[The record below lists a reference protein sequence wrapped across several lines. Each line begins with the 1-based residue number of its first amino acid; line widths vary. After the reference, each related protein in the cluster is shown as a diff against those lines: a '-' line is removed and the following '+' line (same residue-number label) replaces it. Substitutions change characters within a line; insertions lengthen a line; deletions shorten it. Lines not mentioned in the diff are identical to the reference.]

1 MASGSEQ
8 AVLRHASLYRRLLWL
23 YPASFR
29 NEYRQ
34 AMVQLFC
41 DQLRDHEGGDRPR
54 KATARVWLQVL
65 RDLATSIPDQRI
77 EVFMSE
83 QQATAQLIAVIV
95 TVSLSI
101 VAILFVGFYAAV
113 LLVAVTGWLVY
124 QRGRGRYVQL
134 PGQSGWQRWVVSGA
148 GLLVVAWVPVIF
160 SHEFSEWLWG
170 LWALVTVA
178 GLLAVA
184 VGAAIGMRDRDR
196 GSQHTA

>member
-1 MASGSEQ
+1 MATESEQ
-8 AVLRHASLYRRLLWL
+8 AVLRHGTLYRRLLWL

-29 NEYRQ
+29 KEYRQ

-41 DQLRDHEGGDRPR
+41 DQLRNQTGDRSR
-54 KATARVWLQVL
+54 KATGRVWLQAL
-65 RDLATSIPDQRI
+65 RDLATSVPDQRI

-83 QQATAQLIAVIV
+83 QQTTAQLIAVII

-101 VAILFVGFYAAV
+101 VAILFVGLYAAV
-113 LLVAVTGWLVY
+113 LLAAVTGWLVY
-124 QRGRGRYVQL
+124 QRGHGRYVQL
-134 PGQSGWQRWVVSGA
+134 PVQSGWYRWVLSGA

-160 SHEFSEWLWG
+160 SPEFSEWLWG

-184 VGAAIGMRDRDR
+184 VGAGMGMRARHR
-196 GSQHTA
+196 GSQHAA